1 MSKRS
6 DIIGTVPMGT
16 PYLPESQQSTAN
28 AKLVLAAVVERFP
41 DFLSEAI
48 PYVNILSFN
57 EWLKRGYVVKKGEKA
72 IRCAG
77 ARPILGEVEKDGYQ
91 EVLGM
96 VRVNAC
102 VFAAPQVEPVAK
114 EEEARAQ
121 AWEALGITR
130 SDAQGIV
137 ECEQRQ
143 NSPKVE
149 APRYINPPQA
159 SSLALASLFQ

>member
-57 EWLKRGYVVKKGEKA
+57 EWLKRGYVVKKGEKC
-72 IRCAG
+72 IRALG
-77 ARPILGEVEKDGYQ
+77 ARPVIEKDEEG
-91 EVLGM
+91 
-96 VRVNAC
+96 
-102 VFAAPQVEPVAK
+102 K
-114 EEEARAQ
+114 EEF
-121 AWEALGITR
+121 LGF
-130 SDAQGIV
+130 
-137 ECEQRQ
+137 
-143 NSPKVE
+143 
-149 APRYINPPQA
+149 APA
-159 SSLALASLFQ
+159 TA